1 MLRHIEP
8 FVTFRYVDTVAG
20 WLGGWPVHT
29 SYYCM
34 QAVDTIDGIITAP
47 QVYSAG
53 TYIPHLT
60 LHRPYLALPGW
71 GQKWKWLK
79 TPLACCGETHIS

>member
-1 MLRHIEP
+1 MLRHIES

-20 WLGGWPVHT
+20 WLGGWQVQT

-53 TYIPHLT
+53 TYIPYIDPTST
-60 LHRPYLALPGW
+60 LSCPSGLRTEMEVA
-71 GQKWKWLK
+71 
-79 TPLACCGETHIS
+79 

>member
-1 MLRHIEP
+1 
-8 FVTFRYVDTVAG
+8 
-20 WLGGWPVHT
+20 
-29 SYYCM
+29 M

-47 QVYSAG
+47 VVSRGYL
-53 TYIPHLT
+53 HT

-71 GQKWKWLK
+71 EQKWKWLK

>member
-1 MLRHIEP
+1 
-8 FVTFRYVDTVAG
+8 
-20 WLGGWPVHT
+20 
-29 SYYCM
+29 M

-71 GQKWKWLK
+71 EQKWKWLK
-79 TPLACCGETHIS
+79 TPLACCGETHIMTLVYTMAWHASHSLSLTDNVKVAHVASS

>member
-1 MLRHIEP
+1 MLRHIES

-20 WLGGWPVHT
+20 WLGGWPVQT

-47 QVYSAG
+47 VVSRGYL
-53 TYIPHLT
+53 HT

-71 GQKWKWLK
+71 EQKWKWLK
-79 TPLACCGETHIS
+79 TPLACCGETRIS